1 MPSDA
6 NDPAAR
12 PVPTAALRRAWAPRW
27 AAACLLL
34 VIGTGTSLWAW
45 QKSADVLAH
54 EADIEF
60 DRYSQ
65 LSFENLDQRVQHQLD
80 LLAGFQ
86 ALFRASDD
94 VSRVEFHRL
103 FDDLQLPARF
113 PGVEAVHFSR
123 LVSQAQLA
131 AYEAS
136 VRQDS
141 TLRPEGY
148 PGFTVHPPG
157 QRPDYLPIEF
167 NEPTGRND
175 NTFGYDI
182 AAEPIRREVLARA
195 RDSGQAQA
203 SAPLMLLQ
211 KRPGVVVRLPVYRRG
226 APQATVAQRRAALVG
241 VVSAVLRVDEMLRD
255 TLPMQRR
262 APYQV
267 TVSDQGLIG
276 RPESVK
282 IGAPAE
288 ATRAAT
294 PVATPA
300 ATQAATQPAN
310 PAATPTSA
318 AITTLVT
325 RQRFAAVVQPD
336 AGPPRAEDR
345 RSHTLAV
352 AGRAWT
358 VEVARQPVNPAWAAF
373 PLLVLGSGL
382 ALTLLLA
389 LVAGRLSRQQQRI
402 QRLALAMSA
411 QARANAERLHAV
423 FNSTADAIITIDR
436 HGNMLSVNQ
445 AAQRIFGHP
454 AAQMEGHSLSLLMPL
469 GGAARHSH
477 WLEPAPAALAATP
490 DADPAGRPAPPDEPQ
505 RLLQARRADGTLFP
519 IELRVSQMVVDGQR
533 QFVVLLRDLTD
544 AQAAQNRINASAQAL
559 QAANALREAVFEH
572 AAFALIVT
580 DAHGLVQA
588 MNPAAERLLDCR
600 ADDEVGRST
609 LGSFLSGADL
619 DTLRHM
625 LDQHQQVAAASRAC
639 RGASPGGAAGAPP
652 SHQRSIERC
661 LHCRRRDGSRVPVAV
676 TLSAL
681 HDGAGAINGYLAI
694 VCDITER
701 QRLADQL
708 SHLAYHDG
716 LTGLPNRTKLEDQ
729 LQQAIHLAQRNGAP
743 LALLFIDLDRFKPI
757 NDQHGHAVGDQ
768 VLCEVARR
776 LKLGL
781 RSSDMA
787 ARLGGDE
794 FVVLLSTLTHAD
806 DCLLVADKLLL
817 ALAEP
822 MRVGGHDLQVGASI
836 GVAHYPEAGQ
846 DAAALLRSADA
857 AMYQAK
863 LAGRSTLRLARRT
876 DSTPHG

>member
-1 MPSDA
+1 MQSAATHPADMA
-6 NDPAAR
+6 DMADMADPADTADPADLAAGTAPPAAAR
-12 PVPTAALRRAWAPRW
+12 RRWAARW

-34 VIGTGTSLWAW
+34 AIGTGTSLWAW
-45 QKSADVLAH
+45 QKSADVLAR
-54 EADIEF
+54 EADAEF

-65 LSFENLDQRVQHQLD
+65 LSFENIGQRVQHQLD

-86 ALFRASDD
+86 ALFRTSGD
-94 VSRVEFHRL
+94 VSRTEFHRL
-103 FDDLQLPARF
+103 FEDLQVKSRF
-113 PGVEAVHFSR
+113 PGVDVIHFSR
-123 LVSQAQLA
+123 LVSEPQRA
-131 AYEAS
+131 AYEAG
-136 VRQDS
+136 VQQDRS
-141 TLRPEGY
+141 LRPQGY
-148 PGFTVHPPG
+148 PGFAVRPPG
-157 QRPDYLPIEF
+157 VRPDYLPVEF
-167 NEPTGRND
+167 NEPMGANEKA
-175 NTFGYDI
+175 FGYDI
-182 AAEPIRREVLARA
+182 AAEPTRREVLARA
-195 RDSGQAQA
+195 RDSGQPQA
-203 SAPLMLLQ
+203 SAPLKLLLQ
-211 KRPGVVVRLPVYRRG
+211 RPGVVLRLPVYRRG
-226 APQATVAQRRAALVG
+226 APQDTVAQRRAALVG

-255 TLPMQRR
+255 TLPVQRQ

-276 RPESVK
+276 QPG
-282 IGAPAE
+282 GASAGL
-288 ATRAAT
+288 ADQAG
-294 PVATPA
+294 PV
-300 ATQAATQPAN
+300 
-310 PAATPTSA
+310 
-318 AITTLVT
+318 ITTLVT
-325 RQRFAAVVQPD
+325 RQRFDPAAQPD
-336 AGPPRAEDR
+336 GGPPRAEDR
-345 RSHTLAV
+345 RTHALAV
-352 AGRAWT
+352 AGRAWSI
-358 VEVARQPVNPAWAAF
+358 EVARQPVDHARTAF
-373 PLLVLGSGL
+373 ALLVLGSGL
-382 ALTLLLA
+382 ASTLLLA

-423 FNSTADAIITIDR
+423 FNSTADAIITMDR
-436 HGNMLSVNQ
+436 HGQMLSVNQ

-454 AAQMEGHSLSLLMPL
+454 AERMEGHSLSLLMPL
-469 GGAARHSH
+469 GGAARHSQ
-477 WLEPAPAALAATP
+477 WLGPPGAVVDGTP
-490 DADPAGRPAPPDEPQ
+490 GADPAGNPTTPGAAQ

-533 QFVVLLRDLTD
+533 QFVGLLRDLTD
-544 AQAAQNRINASAQAL
+544 AQAASERIDASAQAL

-600 ADDEVGRST
+600 AADEVGRST

-625 LDQHQQVAAASRAC
+625 LDQHQQVAAAARQT
-639 RGASPGGAAGAPP
+639 GGGGAAGALP

-661 LHCRRRDGSRVPVAV
+661 LHCRRRDGGRVPVAV

-716 LTGLPNRTKLEDQ
+716 LTGLPNRTRLEDQ
-729 LQQAIHLAQRNGAP
+729 LQQAIHQARRSGAP

-757 NDQHGHAVGDQ
+757 NDAHGHAVGDQ

-776 LKLGL
+776 LQLGL
-781 RSSDMA
+781 RSSDTA

-794 FVVLLSTLTHAD
+794 FVVLLSTLAQAD
-806 DCLLVADKLLL
+806 DCLLVADKLLR

-836 GVAHYPEAGQ
+836 GVAHYPASGQ

-863 LAGRSTLRLARRT
+863 LAGRSTLRLAGRT
-876 DSTPHG
+876 ETTPHG

>member
-1 MPSDA
+1 MPFEPT
-6 NDPAAR
+6 DPADPAD
-12 PVPTAALRRAWAPRW
+12 PAVCAAPPAAPRRSWVPRW
-27 AAACLLL
+27 AAAGLLL

-45 QKSADVLAH
+45 QKSADVLARG
-54 EADIEF
+54 ADVEF

-65 LSFENLDQRVQHQLD
+65 LSFENIDQRVQHQLD

-86 ALFRASDD
+86 ALFRASSD
-94 VSRVEFHRL
+94 VSRAEFHRL
-103 FDDLQLPARF
+103 FEDMQVKSRF
-113 PGVEAVHFSR
+113 PGVQAVHFSR
-123 LVSQAQLA
+123 LVDGSQRA
-131 AYEAS
+131 AYEAG
-136 VRQDS
+136 VRQDR

-157 QRPDYLPIEF
+157 LRPDYLPVEF
-167 NEPTGRND
+167 NEPMGGDETV
-175 NTFGYDI
+175 FGYDI

-195 RDSGQAQA
+195 RDSGQPQA
-203 SAPLMLLQ
+203 SAPLILLRQ
-211 KRPGVVVRLPVYRRG
+211 RSGVVVRLPVYRRG
-226 APQATVAQRRAALVG
+226 APHATVAQRRAALVG

-255 TLPMQRR
+255 TLPAQRQ

-276 RPESVK
+276 QPDAGK
-282 IGAPAE
+282 AGAAGPAGQAPA
-288 ATRAAT
+288 
-294 PVATPA
+294 PA
-300 ATQAATQPAN
+300 GPAV
-310 PAATPTSA
+310 
-318 AITTLVT
+318 TTLVT
-325 RQRFAAVVQPD
+325 RQRFDTAAQPD
-336 AGPPRAEDR
+336 AGPPRPEDR
-345 RSHTLAV
+345 RAQALAM
-352 AGRAWT
+352 AGRAW
-358 VEVARQPVNPAWAAF
+358 VIEVARQPVNHARAVF

-382 ALTLLLA
+382 AITLLLA

-423 FNSTADAIITIDR
+423 FNSTADAIITTDR

-454 AAQMEGHSLSLLMPL
+454 AERMEGHSLSLLMPL
-469 GGAARHSH
+469 GGAARHSQ
-477 WLEPAPAALAATP
+477 WLEKAGAPLAEDAARGQAPRTDVAGGPATP
-490 DADPAGRPAPPDEPQ
+490 DAPAAPQ

-533 QFVVLLRDLTD
+533 QFVGLLRDLTE
-544 AQAAQNRINASAQAL
+544 AQAASDRIAASAQAL

-580 DAHGLVQA
+580 DAQGLVQA

-600 ADDEVGRST
+600 AADEVGRST
-609 LGSFLSGADL
+609 LGSFLRGADL

-625 LDQHQQVAAASRAC
+625 LDQHQQVAAAARQAV
-639 RGASPGGAAGAPP
+639 GGGTAGALP
-652 SHQRSIERC
+652 SHQRSIERS
-661 LHCRRRDGSRVPVAV
+661 LHCRRRDGGRVPVAV

-701 QRLADQL
+701 QRLAEQL

-716 LTGLPNRTKLEDQ
+716 LTGLPNRTRLEDQ
-729 LQQAIHLAQRNGAP
+729 LQQAIAQARRSGAP

-776 LKLGL
+776 LQQGL

-794 FVVLLSTLTHAD
+794 FVVLLSTLARAD
-806 DCLLVADKLLL
+806 DCLLVADKLLRC
-817 ALAEP
+817 LAEP

-836 GVAHYPEAGQ
+836 GVAHYPESGA

-863 LAGRSTLRLARRT
+863 LAGRSTLRLAGRAATAR
-876 DSTPHG
+876 HG

>member
-1 MPSDA
+1 MPPA
-6 NDPAAR
+6 ATDPANPADLATR
-12 PVPTAALRRAWAPRW
+12 NAAPAAPRRAWATRW
-27 AAACLLL
+27 AAAGLLL
-34 VIGTGTSLWAW
+34 VLGTGASLWAW
-45 QKSADVLAH
+45 QKSADRLA
-54 EADIEF
+54 EQADVEF

-65 LSFENLDQRVQHQLD
+65 LSFENISQRVQHQFD
-80 LLAGFQ
+80 LLASFQ
-86 ALFRASDD
+86 ALFRASSD
-94 VSRVEFHRL
+94 VSRAEFHRL
-103 FDDLQLPARF
+103 FEDSQVKSRF
-113 PGVEAVHFSR
+113 PGLAAIHYSR
-123 LVSQAQLA
+123 LVSAAQRA
-131 AYEAS
+131 AYEDS
-136 VRQDS
+136 VRQDRS
-141 TLRPEGY
+141 LQPDGY

-157 QRPDYLPIEF
+157 LRPDYLPIEF
-167 NEPTGRND
+167 NEPMAGNEKA
-175 NTFGYDI
+175 FGYDI
-182 AAEPIRREVLARA
+182 AAEPDRREVLARA
-195 RDSGQAQA
+195 RDSGQPQA
-203 SAPLMLLQ
+203 SAPLTLLQ
-211 KRPGVVVRLPVYRRG
+211 QGPGVLVRLPVYRRG
-226 APQATVAQRRAALVG
+226 APQDSVAQRQAALVG

-255 TLPMQRR
+255 TLPVQRQ

-267 TVSDQGLIG
+267 TVSDQGPVG
-276 RPESVK
+276 SP
-282 IGAPAE
+282 GAGPAPAG
-288 ATRAAT
+288 
-294 PVATPA
+294 PVL
-300 ATQAATQPAN
+300 
-310 PAATPTSA
+310 
-318 AITTLVT
+318 TTLVT
-325 RQRFAAVVQPD
+325 RQRFDAAARPD

-345 RSHTLAV
+345 RTHALAV

-358 VEVARQPVNPAWAAF
+358 VEVARQPVNHARAAF
-373 PLLVLGSGL
+373 ALLVLGSGL
-382 ALTLLLA
+382 AITLLLA

-411 QARANAERLHAV
+411 QARSNAERLHAV

-454 AAQMEGHSLSLLMPL
+454 AERMEGHSLSLLMPL
-469 GGAARHSH
+469 GGAARHSQ
-477 WLEPAPAALAATP
+477 WLAPAAETVAGMDAAATEPRP
-490 DADPAGRPAPPDEPQ
+490 DADPPSSPAAPAQPQ
-505 RLLQARRADGTLFP
+505 RRLQARRADGTLFP

-533 QFVVLLRDLTD
+533 QFVGLLRDLTD
-544 AQAAQNRINASAQAL
+544 AQAALDRIDASAQAL

-588 MNPAAERLLDCR
+588 MNPAAERLLDCH
-600 ADDEVGRST
+600 AGDEVGRST

-625 LDQHQQVAAASRAC
+625 LDQHQQVAAAARQ
-639 RGASPGGAAGAPP
+639 GGAVGALP

-661 LHCRRRDGSRVPVAV
+661 LHCRRRDGGRVPVTI

-681 HDGAGAINGYLAI
+681 HDGAGAISGYLAI

-701 QRLADQL
+701 QRLAEQM

-716 LTGLPNRTKLEDQ
+716 LTGLPNRTRLEDQ
-729 LQQAIHLAQRNGAP
+729 LQQAIAQARRSGAP

-776 LKLGL
+776 LQLGL
-781 RSSDMA
+781 RSSDTA

-794 FVVLLSTLTHAD
+794 FVVLLSTLAQAD

-817 ALAEP
+817 SLAEP
-822 MRVGGHDLQVGASI
+822 MRVGAHDLQVGASI
-836 GVAHYPEAGQ
+836 GVAHFPESGA

-863 LAGRSTLRLARRT
+863 LAGRSTLRLAGRSH
-876 DSTPHG
+876 STPHG